1 MKTLNNYQLEITR
14 EPANGEEEKF
24 YQDEFEIEE
33 HEQYLGE
40 SEMNGGFAYDAFVA
54 QINYFDLFSL
64 EKEYEELR
72 AEMREEAIEEDYEKM
87 KDMLNELRAEEY
99 EALESARA
107 EREHCEQQFIEHCA
121 IEQADKYELEFEQ
134 IECDCSKC
142 KRDNKELKE
151 QLQKAIDKLEN
162 MNDLEFTAYLN
173 NLKGGLF

>member
-14 EPANGEEEKF
+14 ELTNGEEEKF
-24 YQDEFEIEE
+24 YLDEFMIEE

-54 QINYFDLFSL
+54 QIYYFDLFSL

-99 EALESARA
+99 EALENARA
-107 EREHCEQQFIEHCA
+107 EEQEKKEREEQKFFELLEEKRRMSAEELIELNSKNT
-121 IEQADKYELEFEQ
+121 EKGEF
-134 IECDCSKC
+134 
-142 KRDNKELKE
+142 
-151 QLQKAIDKLEN
+151 
-162 MNDLEFTAYLN
+162 
-173 NLKGGLF
+173 